1 MDKLIVFVIVALS
14 LNAALVVQA
23 YATTTVLNV
32 TGPAPTDGNDN
43 GSDVVSTYTAF
54 VTAIGTLVGTIGS
67 IIGVAVVFIRDTR
80 TKALAQQVGL
90 GMVTFGQKTVENTDR
105 IRNLAKVA
113 YELSPEESKKFLEQN
128 RMKVEQLTESV
139 NRGSEQLEVIKD
151 NIPGDTTAKISAWRK
166 TLPHEPFDT
175 RPGAI

>member
-1 MDKLIVFVIVALS
+1 MDKLIMFVIVALS
-14 LNAALVVQA
+14 LNAALMVQA
-23 YATTTVLNV
+23 YATTTVLN
-32 TGPAPTDGNDN
+32 TSGPAPSDVNDN

-67 IIGVAVVFIRDTR
+67 IIGVAVVFIRDTK

-113 YELSPEESKKFLEQN
+113 YDLSPEEAKQFLEQN
-128 RMKVEQLTESV
+128 RMKMEQLTESV

-151 NIPGDTTAKISAWRK
+151 NMPGDTTAKISAWRK

-175 RPGAI
+175 RPGAV

>member
-1 MDKLIVFVIVALS
+1 MDKLIVFVIMALS
-14 LNAALVVQA
+14 LNAAVTVQA
-23 YATTTVLNV
+23 YAQNV
-32 TGPAPTDGNDN
+32 TSDGNDN
-43 GSDVVSTYTAF
+43 GNDVVSSYTAF

-90 GMVTFGQKTVENTDR
+90 GMVTFGQKSVENTDR

-113 YELSPEESKKFLEQN
+113 YELSPEEAKTFLEEN

-139 NRGSEQLEVIKD
+139 NKGSAQLEVIKD
-151 NIPGDTTAKISAWRK
+151 NLPGDTTAKISAWQK
-166 TLPHEPFDT
+166 TLPHEQFDT
-175 RPGAI
+175 RPGAV

>member
-1 MDKLIVFVIVALS
+1 MFVIMALS
-14 LNAALVVQA
+14 LNAIITVQA
-23 YATTTVLNV
+23 YAQNETL
-32 TGPAPTDGNDN
+32 GGNDN
-43 GSDVVSTYTAF
+43 GNDVVSTYTAF
-54 VTAIGTLVGTIGS
+54 ITAIGTLVGTIGS

-105 IRNLAKVA
+105 IRNLTKVTYENLPGEAKT
-113 YELSPEESKKFLEQN
+113 FLEQN

-151 NIPGDTTAKISAWRK
+151 NLPGDTTAKISAWRN
-166 TLPHEPFDT
+166 TLPRESFDT
-175 RPGAI
+175 RPGAV

>member
-1 MDKLIVFVIVALS
+1 MDKLIVCVIMALS
-14 LNAALVVQA
+14 LNAAMTVQA
-23 YATTTVLNV
+23 YAQNATI
-32 TGPAPTDGNDN
+32 DGNVN
-43 GSDVVSTYTAF
+43 VVSAYTAF
-54 VTAIGTLVGTIGS
+54 ITAIGTLVGTIGS

-105 IRNLAKVA
+105 IRNLTKAA
-113 YELSPEESKKFLEQN
+113 YELSPEEAKTFLEQN

-139 NRGSEQLEVIKD
+139 NKGTQQLEVIKD
-151 NIPGDTTAKISAWRK
+151 NLPGDTTAKISAWRI

-175 RPGAI
+175 RPGAV

>member
-1 MDKLIVFVIVALS
+1 MALS
-14 LNAALVVQA
+14 LNALITVQA
-23 YATTTVLNV
+23 YAQNATL
-32 TGPAPTDGNDN
+32 DGSDN
-43 GSDVVSTYTAF
+43 GNDVVSTYTAF
-54 VTAIGTLVGTIGS
+54 ITAIGTLVGTIGS

-90 GMVTFGQKTVENTDR
+90 GMVTFGQKSVENTDR
-105 IRNLAKVA
+105 IRNLTKVA
-113 YELSPEESKKFLEQN
+113 YEVLPVEAKTFLEQN

-151 NIPGDTTAKISAWRK
+151 NLPGDTTAKISAWRR

-175 RPGAI
+175 RPGAL